1 MISIP
6 EGENSIITIITIIT
20 IVTIITIMTIMTIIT
35 IVIIIIIII
44 IIIITVCLEE
54 KYATGWCG
62 WLLVLCGVWRRYL
75 KGLL

>member
-20 IVTIITIMTIMTIIT
+20 LVTIITIMTIMTIIT
-35 IVIIIIIII
+35 IIIII
-44 IIIITVCLEE
+44 IIIITVCIEE

>member
-44 IIIITVCLEE
+44 TVCLEE